1 VPAIGEVSI
10 DEETYTALY
19 PLLSSDD
26 EADRERAYRQLQEQV
41 ERQPESLIHAA
52 NEIPAVAIPALT
64 ARIMPRYS
72 ESASRRVVTSLRR
85 YSSAAPGEWDCSS
98 TGNGL
103 APARHGPGVTV
114 DICAAAP
121 SPATKPFWGTDENVL
136 KQKAAHTAGINK
148 RGSDHVGPHPQRDL
162 QAIPQGRASRH
173 GE

>member
-1 VPAIGEVSI
+1 
-10 DEETYTALY
+10 
-19 PLLSSDD
+19 
-26 EADRERAYRQLQEQV
+26 
-41 ERQPESLIHAA
+41 
-52 NEIPAVAIPALT
+52 
-64 ARIMPRYS
+64 M
-72 ESASRRVVTSLRR
+72 
-85 YSSAAPGEWDCSS
+85 DCSS

-114 DICAAAP
+114 DMCAAAP

-173 GE
+173 GERGGIAMTETVAALFVFLSVSVFLAHAFDAYRMR